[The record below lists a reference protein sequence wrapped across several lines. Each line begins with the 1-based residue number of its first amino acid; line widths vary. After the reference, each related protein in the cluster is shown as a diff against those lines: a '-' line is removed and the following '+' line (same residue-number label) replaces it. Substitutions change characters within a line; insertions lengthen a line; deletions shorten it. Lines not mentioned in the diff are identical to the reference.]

1 MAAEECSRLPNIPGI
16 NDSRTL
22 VDLIGQMRDEMR
34 VSITQI
40 RNEIGVSIT
49 QMRDEMRTLSTQT
62 TERFDLL
69 QTEMTILRSDVTAI
83 HTRLDAR

>member
-1 MAAEECSRLPNIPGI
+1 MAQLQPNYQRLADA
-16 NDSRTL
+16 DSQTL
-22 VDLIGQMRDEMR
+22 VNLIIQLRDEMR
-34 VSITQI
+34 VSA
-40 RNEIGVSIT
+40 
-49 QMRDEMRTLSTQT
+49 TQT